1 MAIFNKKNEIK
12 IKKKNMPA
20 LPLRDIVIFPQMVVP
35 LFVGRTKSLNAVE
48 EAIANEGYLV
58 VVFQKDPQIEEPG
71 YKDIY
76 STGVLTKIIQSLK
89 ESTGVMKILVEVLER
104 VKIND
109 FTTFK
114 NFFAVNFDYI
124 KEEIETDKE
133 TEAMSRLVL
142 ELLQKYLNLNLSV
155 PKELYN
161 TIATLENP
169 SKICDT
175 ITGYLPLKIKDK
187 IKILETLSVKNRL
200 SYLIEILN
208 EEIEVLEV
216 QKKIQDKVIKKIED
230 TQKQYILTEQ
240 LKQIQKELGKEEETP
255 EIAELREK
263 IKKACMPKNVEE
275 KAIEELNRLSKM
287 MPLSPEATVSRT
299 YIEWLCSLPWA
310 ISTQDNLD

>member
-1 MAIFNKKNEIK
+1 MVIFNKKNEIK

-20 LPLRDIVIFPQMVVP
+20 LPLRDIVIFPQMVIP

-48 EAIANEGYLV
+48 EAIANEGYIV

-161 TIATLENP
+161 TTATLENP

-175 ITGYLPLKIKDK
+175 ITGYLPLKVKDK
-187 IKILETLSVKNRL
+187 IKILEEISVKNRL
-200 SYLIEILN
+200 STLIGILN
-208 EEIEVLEV
+208 EEIGVLEV

-255 EIAELREK
+255 EIVELREK
-263 IKKACMPKNVEE
+263 IKKACMPKIVEE
-275 KAIEELNRLSKM
+275 KALEELDRLSKM

-299 YIEWLCSLPWA
+299 YIEWLCNLPWA
-310 ISTQDNLD
+310 IST